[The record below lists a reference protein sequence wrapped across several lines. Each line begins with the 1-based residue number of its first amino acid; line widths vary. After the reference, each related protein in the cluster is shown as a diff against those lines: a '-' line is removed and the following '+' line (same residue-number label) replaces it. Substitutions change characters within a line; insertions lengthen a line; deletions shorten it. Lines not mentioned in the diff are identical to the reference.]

1 MYAEGVTEHYRH
13 TQIGWTLIAIVV
25 GVGLLELTIVALST
39 VSTLALTLAG
49 ALAAVFAVLL
59 VMFASLTVVV
69 DSDVLHLWF
78 GAGLLRRDVPLGDVV
93 AARIVRITWWSG
105 WGVRAVPHGLLYRVG
120 GRGAVELELE
130 NGRVVRVGSDE
141 PAALLAAV
149 APTLDTKEGR

>member
-1 MYAEGVTEHYRH
+1 VYAGEVTEHYRH
-13 TQIGWTLIAIVV
+13 TQIGWSLIAIVV
-25 GVGLLELTIVALST
+25 GVGLLELTIVALTT

-69 DSDVLHLWF
+69 EDKTLHLWF
-78 GAGLLRRDVPLGDVV
+78 GAGLLRREVLLGDVV
-93 AARIVRITWWSG
+93 ATRALRIPWWTG
-105 WGVRAVPHGLLYRVG
+105 WGVRAVSHGWLYRVG
-120 GRGAVELELE
+120 GRDAVEFELD

-149 APTLDTKEGR
+149 AKALGQKEGR

>member
-1 MYAEGVTEHYRH
+1 VYAEAVTEHYRH

-39 VSTLALTLAG
+39 PSTLALTLAG

-69 DSDVLHLWF
+69 DDRAVRLWF
-78 GAGLLRRDVPLGDVV
+78 GSGLLRREVLLADVV
-93 AARIVRITWWSG
+93 AAGAVRDSAWAG
-105 WGVRAVPHGLLYRVG
+105 WGVRAIPHGWSYRVG
-120 GRGAVELELE
+120 GLDAVELKLE

-141 PAALLAAV
+141 PAVLLAAV
-149 APTLDTKEGR
+149 KRELDRKEGP